1 LNAAQSNQVNYVRI
15 YMKRISKTV
24 AGVSAGVALGVAAA
38 VIAHLAIAGE
48 TNLPAPKFNLQTTP
62 VMRESRVTSFSPV
75 IKKAAPSVVNI
86 YSTRTVHLQ
95 VPDDS
100 VHRFWG
106 GDDADARPRRSRTF
120 PMEGL
125 GSGVIVSAD
134 GYILTASHLIE
145 DADDVKIT
153 LADGQKKLD
162 VKIVGSDP
170 ATDVAVLKVD
180 AKNLP
185 AITLADSDK
194 LEVGDVV
201 LAIGN
206 PFEVGQSVSMGIVS
220 GLGRNGMGI
229 SRYENFI
236 QTDAAIN
243 MGNSGGAL
251 VDAEGRLIGIN
262 TAILSRSGGNQGI
275 GFAVPINL
283 AREMMERIIKD
294 GKVTRGFLGVDIES
308 LNGDL
313 AKEFNVP
320 VSDGALINDVLPN
333 TPAAKAGLKE
343 GDVIVELNGARV
355 TGGNQF
361 HLAVSELAP
370 DSKASL
376 KVLRGSTE
384 KNISVTLAEFPTPK
398 AADAGDA
405 ENGGNGLEGVALSD
419 LTPKL
424 RSDYSVPNRI
434 QGGAVVTKVAPD
446 SAAEK
451 LGLKAGD
458 VILSVN
464 HQPVTSASE
473 VTDLIHKAPEGKILL
488 RVRTHDEDGN
498 PTMRFLIV
506 PNDPH
511 Q

>member
-1 LNAAQSNQVNYVRI
+1 
-15 YMKRISKTV
+15 MKPISKTV
-24 AGVSAGVALGVAAA
+24 AGVSVGLALAVAAA
-38 VIAHLAIAGE
+38 VVTHFANAAD
-48 TNLPAPKFNLQTTP
+48 TNLPAPKFNVETTP
-62 VMRESRVTSFSPV
+62 VVRESRVTSFSPV

-86 YSTRTVHLQ
+86 YSTRTVHLET
-95 VPDDS
+95 PDDS
-100 VHRFWG
+100 IHHFWS
-106 GDDADARPRRSRTF
+106 DDADARPRRPHSF
-120 PMEGL
+120 QSEGL
-125 GSGVIVSAD
+125 GSGVIVSSD

-162 VKIVGSDP
+162 VRIVGSDP

-180 AKNLP
+180 AKDLP

-220 GLGRNGMGI
+220 GLGRHSMGI
-229 SRYENFI
+229 SQYEDFI

-251 VDAEGRLIGIN
+251 VDANGRLVGIN

-283 AREMMERIIKD
+283 ARVMMEKIIKD
-294 GKVTRGFLGVDIES
+294 GKVTRGFLGVGIQS
-308 LNGDL
+308 LNPDL

-320 VSDGALINDVLPN
+320 VSDGALVSDVFPN
-333 TPAAKAGLKE
+333 TPAAKVGLKD
-343 GDVIVELNGARV
+343 GDVIVELNG
-355 TGGNQF
+355 TKITSGDQF
-361 HLAVSELAP
+361 HLAVSELEP
-370 DSKASL
+370 DSQAKL
-376 KVLRGSTE
+376 KILRGGTE
-384 KNISVTLAEFPTPK
+384 KDVSVMLAKLPERNL
-398 AADAGDA
+398 AAAGETGSGA
-405 ENGGNGLEGVALSD
+405 NGLDGVALSD

-424 RSDYSVPNRI
+424 RNDFHIPTRV
-434 QGGAVVTKVAPD
+434 QGGAVVTGVEQG
-446 SAAEK
+446 SAADK

-458 VILSVN
+458 VILGVN
-464 HQPVTSASE
+464 HQPAGSASE
-473 VTDLIHKAPEGKILL
+473 VADLIHKAPQGRILL

-498 PTMRFLIV
+498 PTMRFLVV
-506 PNDPH
+506 PNDDN